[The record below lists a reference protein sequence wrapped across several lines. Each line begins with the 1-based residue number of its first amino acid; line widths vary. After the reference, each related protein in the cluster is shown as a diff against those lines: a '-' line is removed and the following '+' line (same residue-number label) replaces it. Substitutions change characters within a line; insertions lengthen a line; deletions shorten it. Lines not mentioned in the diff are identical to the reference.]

1 MERELKKFRSS
12 NAASVTGPGVRSRAR
27 PQGASAETEE
37 TAHKL
42 EQYISVAKGE
52 INRLDYIVTQ
62 FLNAIRPSAPQLK
75 PSSLN
80 SAVEKTIELL
90 RPELENRGIHIKT
103 KLGRHLPLTPI
114 DAVQIQQVLVNLV
127 QNAKQAMTRGGTL
140 TIQTGEAAE
149 AVWVSV
155 ADTGGGIPEEQL
167 NRIFEPFYTT
177 KKKGTGLGLMIVQ
190 RIVRAH
196 SGHIEVESQ
205 VGRGTNFRIW
215 LPLHERKPRL
225 LEAPSHD

>member
-1 MERELKKFRSS
+1 M
-12 NAASVTGPGVRSRAR
+12 
-27 PQGASAETEE
+27 
-37 TAHKL
+37 
-42 EQYISVAKGE
+42 EQYVSVAKGE

-62 FLNAIRPSAPQLK
+62 FLNAIRPSAPQFK
-75 PSSLN
+75 PASLN
-80 SAVEKTIELL
+80 LAVEKTIELL
-90 RPELENRGIHIKT
+90 RPELENRGVQIKV
-103 KLGRHLPLTPI
+103 KLNRHLPLTPI
-114 DAVQIQQVLVNLV
+114 DVTQIQQVLVNLV
-127 QNAKQAMTRGGTL
+127 QNAKQAMTHGGNL
-140 TIQTGEAAE
+140 TIQTGEAAD

-155 ADTGGGIPEEQL
+155 ADTGGGIAQEQL

-205 VGRGTNFRIW
+205 VGRGTSFRIW
-215 LPLHERKPRL
+215 LPLHERRPRL